1 MTATIDL
8 HLHTLASDG
17 RLTPTE
23 LIQLVVEQGLQT
35 ISITDHDSTEGLAE
49 AYEAAK
55 EFPHLRIIPGIEMS
69 ADLPGNEV
77 HVLGYFLDY
86 HDVEFQAT
94 LTEFRR
100 GRVDRARI
108 MVEKLDAL
116 GMHVDWDRVQHFAGD
131 GSVGRPH
138 IALAL
143 VEAGFFKEPKEAFE
157 EYLGNDGLAYYDRPK
172 LNPIES
178 VEMIKRVGGVPVL
191 AHPTFMNDMESG
203 ITDLKKVG
211 LVGMEVY
218 YAQYDDDTVRHLARL
233 AKEYDLIPCG
243 GSDYHGLGNSGEPL
257 PGTLGPPEEAIQ
269 LLEDAAAKAK
279 SGNDKSG

>member
-1 MTATIDL
+1 MGATIDL

-23 LIQLVVEQGLQT
+23 LVQMVAKNGLKT
-35 ISITDHDSTEGLAE
+35 IAITDHDSTEGLAE

-55 EFPHLRIIPGIEMS
+55 EFPDLRIIPGIEMS
-69 ADLPGNEV
+69 ADIPGDEV

-94 LTEFRR
+94 LSEFRR
-100 GRVDRARI
+100 GRVDRAKI
-108 MVEKLDAL
+108 MVEKLAAL
-116 GMHVDWDRVQHFAGD
+116 GKPVDWERVQHFAGD
-131 GSVGRPH
+131 GTVGRPH
-138 IALAL
+138 IALAM
-143 VEAGFFKEPKEAFE
+143 VEAGYFKEPKEAFE

-172 LNPIES
+172 LAPAAG
-178 VEMIKRVGGVPVL
+178 VEMIKQVGGVPVL
-191 AHPTFMNDMESG
+191 AHPTFMNDMEAG
-203 ITDLKKVG
+203 IANLKKVG

-257 PGTLGPPEEAIQ
+257 PGTLGPPEETIK
-269 LLEDAAAKAK
+269 LLEEAAAKAK
-279 SGNDKSG
+279 SNRA

>member
-1 MTATIDL
+1 MPATIDL

-23 LIQLVVEQGLQT
+23 LIQLVVQQGLQT

-138 IALAL
+138 MALAL

-191 AHPTFMNDMESG
+191 AHPTFMNDMEGG

-218 YAQYDDDTVRHLARL
+218 YAQYNDDTVRHLARL
-233 AKEYDLIPCG
+233 AKEYDLISCG

-257 PGTLGPPEEAIQ
+257 PGTLGPPEETIQ
-269 LLEDAAAKAK
+269 LLEDAAAKVK

>member
-1 MTATIDL
+1 MCIRDRA
-8 HLHTLASDG
+8 TLA
-17 RLTPTE
+17 
-23 LIQLVVEQGLQT
+23 
-35 ISITDHDSTEGLAE
+35 
-49 AYEAAK
+49 
-55 EFPHLRIIPGIEMS
+55 
-69 ADLPGNEV
+69 
-77 HVLGYFLDY
+77 
-86 HDVEFQAT
+86 
-94 LTEFRR
+94 EFRR
-100 GRVDRARI
+100 GRVDRAQI

-116 GMHVDWDRVQHFAGD
+116 GMHVDWERVQHLAGD

-178 VEMIKRVGGVPVL
+178 VEMINRVGGVPVL
-191 AHPTFMNDMESG
+191 AHPTFMNDMEAG

-243 GSDYHGLGNSGEPL
+243 GSDYQGLGNSGDPL
-257 PGTLGPPEEAIQ
+257 PGTLGPPEETIK

-279 SGNDKSG
+279 SRNDKPG